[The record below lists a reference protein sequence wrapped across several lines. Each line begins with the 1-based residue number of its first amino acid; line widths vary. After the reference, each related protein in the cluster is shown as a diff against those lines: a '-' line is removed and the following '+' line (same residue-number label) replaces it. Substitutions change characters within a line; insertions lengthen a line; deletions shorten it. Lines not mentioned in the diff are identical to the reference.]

1 MTMAS
6 IIGAKNPPRPVDTH
20 VGSRIR
26 LRRKMIGM
34 SQETLAGR
42 IGLTF
47 QQVQK
52 YERGTNRV
60 GASRLQQIADALETT
75 PAWFFEGAA
84 SVAESPTGNLAAGQA
99 ADAVY
104 AAFLEDPLA
113 APLMRGFVKLRP
125 TLKRRIVELVA
136 AAGDEDVLE

>member
-1 MTMAS
+1 MVVAPMA
-6 IIGAKNPPRPVDTH
+6 GAKNQPRPVDSH

-34 SQETLAGR
+34 SQEALAGR

-60 GASRLQQIADALETT
+60 GASRLQQIADALQTT
-75 PAWFFEGAA
+75 PAWFFEGVA
-84 SVAESPTGNLAAGQA
+84 SGDGAGNVAGRT
-99 ADAVY
+99 ADATY
-104 AAFLEDPLA
+104 SAFLEDPLA
-113 APLMRGFVKLRP
+113 APLMRGFGKLTP
-125 TLKRRIVELVA
+125 TLKRRVVDLVA
-136 AAGDEDVLE
+136 AAADASVE

>member
-6 IIGAKNPPRPVDTH
+6 IIGVKNPPRPVDTH

-75 PAWFFEGAA
+75 PAWFFEGAS
-84 SVAESPTGNLAAGQA
+84 SVGESPTGNLAGQA

-104 AAFLEDPLA
+104 SAFLEDPLA

-136 AAGDEDVLE
+136 AAGEEDVLE

>member
-1 MTMAS
+1 MAMAS
-6 IIGAKNPPRPVDTH
+6 MTGPKTPPRPVETH

-34 SQETLAGR
+34 SQEALASR

-75 PAWFFEGAA
+75 PAWFFEGAGSA
-84 SVAESPTGNLAAGQA
+84 TAAGQSENVAGRA

-104 AAFLEDPLA
+104 SAFLEDPLA

-136 AAGDEDVLE
+136 AAAEENDT

>member
-6 IIGAKNPPRPVDTH
+6 VIGVKNQPRPVDSH

-75 PAWFFEGAA
+75 PAWFFEGASSA
-84 SVAESPTGNLAAGQA
+84 AESPTGNIAGQA

-104 AAFLEDPLA
+104 SAFLEDPLA

-136 AAGDEDVLE
+136 AAGEEDVLE

>member
-1 MTMAS
+1 MAMAS
-6 IIGAKNPPRPVDTH
+6 MTSAKNLPRPVDTH

-34 SQETLAGR
+34 SQEALAGR

-75 PAWFFEGAA
+75 PAWFFEGVA
-84 SVAESPTGNLAAGQA
+84 SGVESTTDNVAGRA

-104 AAFLEDPLA
+104 SAFLEDPLA
-113 APLMRGFVKLRP
+113 APLMRNFVKLRP

-136 AAGDEDVLE
+136 AAGEDVLE

>member
-1 MTMAS
+1 MVVALMAV
-6 IIGAKNPPRPVDTH
+6 AKNQPRPVDTH

-34 SQETLAGR
+34 SQEALAGR

-60 GASRLQQIADALETT
+60 GASRLQQIADALQTT
-75 PAWFFEGAA
+75 PAWFFEGVA
-84 SVAESPTGNLAAGQA
+84 SPDGAAGNVA
-99 ADAVY
+99 GRTADATY
-104 AAFLEDPLA
+104 SAFLEDPLA
-113 APLMRGFVKLRP
+113 APLMRGFVRLTP
-125 TLKRRIVELVA
+125 TLKRRVVELVSA
-136 AAGDEDVLE
+136 AAGAMLE

>member
-6 IIGAKNPPRPVDTH
+6 MAGAKNQPRPVDTH

-34 SQETLAGR
+34 SQEALAGR

-75 PAWFFEGAA
+75 PAWFFEGVT
-84 SVAESPTGNLAAGQA
+84 SGAESTAGNVAGRT

-104 AAFLEDPLA
+104 SAFLEDPLA

-136 AAGDEDVLE
+136 AASEDVLE